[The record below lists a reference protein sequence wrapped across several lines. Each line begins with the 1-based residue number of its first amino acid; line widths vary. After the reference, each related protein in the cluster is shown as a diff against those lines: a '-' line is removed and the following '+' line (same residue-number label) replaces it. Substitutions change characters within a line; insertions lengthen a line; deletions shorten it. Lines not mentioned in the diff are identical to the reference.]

1 MSVTTGTLG
10 LVPGS
15 SNGGDTGSRRG
26 PRMPR
31 WGSGRSD
38 PVAQYL
44 SPRLG
49 LAPKTVEHM
58 LRHGPRAVNELA
70 AEIVRAFV
78 TLGDHVRLARFLA
91 PIRAAEAGF
100 TSAFSG
106 DLVQRAQQADAVE
119 DVTESAYLMSQNPD
133 ELRRWKHRL
142 ELQLATTLELLTAI
156 ESRLEN
162 T

>member
-1 MSVTTGTLG
+1 MSDVTTGTLG
-10 LVPGS
+10 PVSGQG
-15 SNGGDTGSRRG
+15 NGGDTASRR
-26 PRMPR
+26 RMRR
-31 WGSGRSD
+31 WGTGRSD
-38 PVAQYL
+38 PVAAFL

-49 LAPKTVEHM
+49 LAPKTIEHM

-70 AEIVRAFV
+70 AEIVRAFL

-100 TSAFSG
+100 KPALSSE
-106 DLVQRAQQADAVE
+106 LVQRAQHADAVE
-119 DVTESAYLMSQNPD
+119 EISESAYLLSHD
-133 ELRRWKHRL
+133 RAELARWKHRL

-162 T
+162 A